1 MKTFFIFLFCFLNS
15 YNSLILHTRRLA
27 EIDHKGMQNIDNS
40 QSIVTAV
47 HKDLPEGTIDIKA
60 IIQEQAGRIF
70 TENRD
75 VSVSSD
81 KNFFTLSKGDTEI
94 LEFRLEPGHDTNKPE
109 ELLLEISNAPGAGR
123 FNSFRNNHIYEKQFY
138 SSKDA
143 NMLKTSITDAISNEI
158 HRVKDSVSFLEPTD
172 KTSNIVAAFKTFL
185 KGYKVT
191 PLQVAGELDSKFF
204 SIEKGKNKIGRFVVA
219 KGAMYLCTVT
229 GANRKIEFEIDPLN
243 IEDGM
248 ADVHESVEAFL
259 KDAGNNPIIDFD
271 TVKGLIS
278 TLIKQTNCALTQ
290 PIENKPFFYMRY
302 FLDLKGKKP
311 CTLLNGS
318 ILSVNKVKFGEG
330 DFLQVSLENG
340 FVTDEF
346 LVPLLADVKTAL
358 SNHFVGLAALL
369 VEVNKE
375 NKPKDNFDFTI
386 DIFEDMLKEVG
397 ESKGHTFNIGDKRS
411 DLLTASLGDGN
422 TVHIKDIDG
431 GERFQLDFHLDPSS
445 THNDSNFLSRIVVE
459 KIDDGARKK
468 LIVENMLKFI
478 SIVQASKEGNKE

>member
-1 MKTFFIFLFCFLNS
+1 MKAFFIFLFCFLS
-15 YNSLILHTRRLA
+15 GYNSLILHTRKLA
-27 EIDHKGMQNIDNS
+27 QKDPKGMQNIDNS
-40 QSIVTAV
+40 QSLVTAV

-70 TENRD
+70 SENRD
-75 VSVSSD
+75 ISVSSD
-81 KNFFTLSKGDTEI
+81 KNFFTLSKGDTEL
-94 LEFRLEPGHDTNKPE
+94 LEFRLEPGHDVNKPE

-123 FNSFRNNHIYEKQFY
+123 FNAFRNNHIYEKQFY

-143 NMLKTSITDAISNEI
+143 NMLKVSITDAVTSEI

-172 KTSNIVAAFKTFL
+172 ETPSIVAAFKTFL

-191 PLQVAGELDSKFF
+191 PLKVSGELDSKFF
-204 SIEKGKNKIGRFVVA
+204 LIEKGKTKIGRFVVA
-219 KGAMYLCTVT
+219 KGAMYLCTVM

-248 ADVHESVEAFL
+248 ADIHESVEAFL
-259 KDAGNNPIIDFD
+259 RDTETNPIIDFD
-271 TVKGLIS
+271 TVKGFIS

-330 DFLQVSLENG
+330 EFLQVSLENG

-346 LVPLLADVKTAL
+346 LVPLLANVKAEL
-358 SNHFVGLAALL
+358 SEHFLGLAELL
-369 VEVNKE
+369 AAVNQE
-375 NKPKDNFDFTI
+375 NKPKNNFDFTI
-386 DIFEDMLKEVG
+386 DIFEEMLKEVG
-397 ESKGHTFNIGDKRS
+397 ESKGHPFNIDDKRS
-411 DLLTASLGDGN
+411 DLLIASLGDGN

-431 GERFQLDFHLDPSS
+431 GERFQLDFHFDPST
-445 THNDSNFLSRIVVE
+445 THNESNFLSRIVVE
-459 KIDDGARKK
+459 KVDDGARKK
-468 LIVENMLKFI
+468 LIEENMFKFI
-478 SIVQASKEGNKE
+478 SIVQASKEGNEE